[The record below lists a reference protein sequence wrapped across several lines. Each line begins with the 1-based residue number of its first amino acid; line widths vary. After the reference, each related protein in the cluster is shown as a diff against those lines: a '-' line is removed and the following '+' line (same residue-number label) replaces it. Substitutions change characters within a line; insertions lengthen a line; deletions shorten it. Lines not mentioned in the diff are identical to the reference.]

1 MPRRG
6 KWEQHPELLTH
17 RSREGVITAR
27 DLQSL
32 GMDPRTIY
40 RKCLPG
46 GPWQRLLPGIILLH
60 NGGVTR
66 RQRALAAL
74 LYGGPGAMI
83 TGADAC
89 RWYDLRVPDEFPAQD
104 IHLLIPHER
113 RVLSS
118 EYVVAERTRRLPGA
132 WIRRG
137 LPLAPLVRA
146 TTDAVRRIRAE
157 EPISHLLVEAIQHG
171 RCLPAELT
179 SELDVGTKRGTAIPR
194 RLLKEWTDL
203 RSVAEIHA
211 KKLSARLTTE
221 PTHWNTGVR
230 TASGF
235 VGRPDAWWDEVA
247 LAWEIDSFE
256 FHYTRHDYARTLRRN
271 NRYAAA
277 GIKVVQTLPTQIRD
291 APEEV
296 LHELESAYAAA
307 AARSRPPV
315 YLVEEEAA

>member
-6 KWEQHPELLTH
+6 KWDQHPELLTH
-17 RSREGVITAR
+17 RSREGVIAAR

-32 GMDPRTIY
+32 GMAPRTIY

-46 GPWQRLLPGIILLH
+46 GPWQRLLPGIVLLH
-60 NGGVTR
+60 NGDATR

-83 TGADAC
+83 TGAEAC
-89 RWYDLRVPDEFPAQD
+89 RWYDLRVPDEFPVLD

-132 WIRRG
+132 WVRRG

-157 EPISHLLVEAIQHG
+157 EPIGHLLVEAVQHG
-171 RCLPAELT
+171 HCLPVELT
-179 SELDVGTKRGTAIPR
+179 RELDTGTKRGTAIPR

-211 KKLSARLTTE
+211 KKLATRLKTG
-221 PTHWNTGVR
+221 PSHWNVSVR
-230 TASGF
+230 SAGGF

-256 FHYTRHDYARTLRRN
+256 FHFTRDGYARTLRRN

-277 GIKVVQTLPTQIRD
+277 GIKVIQTLPARIRD
-291 APEEV
+291 TPEEV
-296 LHELESAYAAA
+296 LRELEAAYAAA
-307 AARSRPPV
+307 ADRPRPPV
-315 YLVEEEAA
+315 YLAEQAA